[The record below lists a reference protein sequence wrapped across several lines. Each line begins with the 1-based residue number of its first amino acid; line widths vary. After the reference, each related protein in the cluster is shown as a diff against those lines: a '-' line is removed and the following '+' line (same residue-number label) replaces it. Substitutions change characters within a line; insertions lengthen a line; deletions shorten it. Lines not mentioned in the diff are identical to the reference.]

1 MEAYTIEQLHRMFK
15 EDPSR
20 IKTYYMDLFD
30 ELTTQQQR
38 TNALVRMTREEALA
52 QLDKLSFDPD
62 DP

>member
-38 TNALVRMTREEALA
+38 TNALVRMT
-52 QLDKLSFDPD
+52 FF
-62 DP
+62 